1 LQYHHL
7 YTNKKSTFGAFGT
20 RNTVYHLDYD
30 AAPVYINHTL
40 RSPKIIQKQE
50 ESMSYTHLLSEVT
63 DRFVGQITLNR
74 PDQLN
79 TFNSL
84 LASELSQAFNEMDT
98 DPNVRVILLKG
109 AGKAFCAGIDV
120 NELAGKSP
128 MEYRAWIEH
137 MERPLISIAKMKK
150 PVIAQVQGVA
160 AANGMGLVASADV
173 AIAAEDT
180 KMGLTAINV
189 GLNCVGPVLPVA
201 RCVGRKKAL
210 GLLLYGDLIKAPEAH
225 SMGLLNRVVS
235 KEELDK
241 EAMDWA
247 VSLAK
252 KSPIAVQIAKQAFY
266 ASEDMDY
273 FRQFE
278 LMNEAFARLCTT
290 DDAKE
295 GVQAFFERRNP
306 VWKES

>member
-1 LQYHHL
+1 M
-7 YTNKKSTFGAFGT
+7 A
-20 RNTVYHLDYD
+20 
-30 AAPVYINHTL
+30 
-40 RSPKIIQKQE
+40 
-50 ESMSYTHLLSEVT
+50 YTHLLTEVN
-63 DRFVGQITLNR
+63 DKFVGTITLNR

-84 LASELSQAFNEMDT
+84 LAEELVAAFLAMDA
-98 DPNVRVILLKG
+98 DPKVRVVLVKG

-137 MERPLISIAKMKK
+137 MEKPLVTIARMNK

-160 AANGMGLVASADV
+160 AANGMGVVAAADV
-173 AIAAEDT
+173 AIAAENT

-189 GLNCVGPVLPVA
+189 GLNCVGPVIPVA
-201 RCVGRKKAL
+201 RCVGRKRAMA
-210 GLLLYGDLIKAPEAH
+210 LLLYGDLIKAPEAQE
-225 SMGLLNRVVS
+225 MGLLNRVVPM
-235 KEELDK
+235 EELDA
-241 EAMDWA
+241 EALAWA
-247 VSLAK
+247 ETLAK

-273 FRQFE
+273 FRQFD

-290 DDAKE
+290 KDAKE
-295 GVQAFFERRNP
+295 GVAAFFERRDP
-306 VWKES
+306 VWEER